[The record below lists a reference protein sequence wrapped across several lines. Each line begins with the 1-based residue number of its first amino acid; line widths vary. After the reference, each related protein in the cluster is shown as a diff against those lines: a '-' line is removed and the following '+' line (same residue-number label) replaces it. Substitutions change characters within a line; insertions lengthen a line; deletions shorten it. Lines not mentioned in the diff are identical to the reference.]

1 MVRTGKRGVRK
12 EDLSFFDKLRT
23 RFTIALLGAVLVITS
38 FVLYTLVQ
46 DYRDII
52 NESAKNS
59 MDRLS
64 KAIFQTLYTSMNSG
78 ANSEQVR
85 EALERAQGEHY
96 VKTLELYVGQ
106 QIYNRFRRS
115 ETIPNYPAKVEEIFK
130 SGKEHFSLIESEF
143 DREIHY
149 LKPFKAEENCLACHY
164 NAKTGDVLG
173 VMDLSFS
180 LIEYDKRSESLIKRI
195 ALIIAVLVLG
205 SGAILF
211 YVSTK
216 MIFAPIKDLENATN
230 RLSKN
235 AGDPNVRLGE
245 WGKNEFGVIAD
256 HFNRFIEAV
265 YEINR
270 KLEQEEEKV
279 RGLLENREAEIER
292 RTAQVHELNRELN
305 HYFEV
310 VDENVITSRT
320 DINGVITDA
329 SAALCRISGY
339 TKEELVGKMH
349 NIMRHPDTPSELFAD
364 MWATITHGRIWTG
377 EFKNRTKNGGFYW
390 VQTAIS
396 PLFSETSAIKG
407 YIAIRHDISLQKEL
421 ADTLQKLNEATR
433 QSQTDMLTG
442 IMNRLKI
449 NELLNMEIDRAERY
463 DQDLSVALLDIDHF
477 KAVNDTYGH
486 LVGDQTLKTLAQIL
500 TTRTRKTDFAAR
512 WGGEEFLLVLTN
524 TQEEWAMRKMNQ
536 LREIVET
543 HDFGS
548 APKITISIGVASYH
562 AGDTLESL
570 VGRADVALYLAKEG
584 GRNRVEVATN
594 ETDNTNLN
602 DKNDKK
608 RGKRE

>member
-1 MVRTGKRGVRK
+1 MVRTGKRGVKK
-12 EDLSFFDKLRT
+12 EDLGFFDKLRT

-38 FVLYTLVQ
+38 FVLYALIQ
-46 DYRDII
+46 DYRGII
-52 NESAKNS
+52 EESAKTS

-85 EALERAQGEHY
+85 ETLERAQNEHY
-96 VKTLELYVGQ
+96 VKTLELYAGQ
-106 QIYNRFRRS
+106 QIYNLFRRA
-115 ETIPNYPAKVEEIFK
+115 EAVPTYPAAIEEIFQ
-130 SGKEHFSLIESEF
+130 SGKERFILIEDEF
-143 DREIHY
+143 DREIRY
-149 LKPFKAEENCLACHY
+149 LKPFKAEETCLACHY
-164 NAKTGDVLG
+164 NAKTDDVLG
-173 VMDLSFS
+173 VMNLSFS
-180 LIEYDKRSESLIKRI
+180 LSEYDKKSESSIKRI
-195 ALIIAVLVLG
+195 ALIIAALVLV

-216 MIFAPIKDLENATN
+216 LVFAPIKDLENATS

-270 KLEQEEEKV
+270 RLEQEEEKV
-279 RGLLENREAEIER
+279 RGLLEDREAEIER

-305 HYFEV
+305 HYLEV

-320 DINGVITDA
+320 DINGVITGA
-329 SAALCRISGY
+329 SAAFYRISGY

-349 NIMRHPDTPSELFAD
+349 NVVRHPDTPSELFAD
-364 MWATITHGRIWTG
+364 LWATIKQGRVWTG
-377 EFKNRTKNGGFYW
+377 EFKNRTKSGGFYW
-390 VQTAIS
+390 VQTTIS

-449 NELLNMEIDRAERY
+449 NELLHMEIDRAERY

-524 TQEEWAMRKMNQ
+524 TQEEWAVRKMNQ

-548 APKITISIGVASYH
+548 APKITVSIGVASYH

-570 VGRADVALYLAKEG
+570 VGRADVALYLAKES
-584 GRNRVEVATN
+584 GRNRVEVAPSDA
-594 ETDNTNLN
+594 DNTTLN
-602 DKNDKK
+602 DKNEESADD
-608 RGKRE
+608 RS